1 MVNLPGE
8 SIRYAGKGYPMDCKP
23 TQAPGPFDIGELR
36 EKYKV
41 ERDKRVHPEG
51 QSQYLEVSDGFDD
64 FYEVDP
70 ALPIMPR
77 DPVSEEIDVAVLGA
91 GFAGLIASARLKHAG
106 IANIRTI
113 DMAGD
118 FGGTWY
124 WNRYPGLQCDNDAFC
139 YLPLLEETGFVPSKQ
154 FEDGYAIFDYF
165 TKIAKQYDLHDKA
178 LFHTLITGLKWDEDI
193 KRWRVSTNRGDNIR
207 ARFIVMGGGTLSTPK
222 LPAIPGVEKFKGKVF
237 HTSRWDYDYTGGA
250 WRNPDLDKLKDKR
263 VAILGTGATSI
274 QAVPY
279 LGKYGKHVYVIQRT
293 PSSVDERRN
302 KPADP
307 EWVKTLKPGWQHE
320 RRSNFQRASNE
331 IIIPGEGDLIED
343 IWTEIN
349 NNLEAER
356 EAAGEAAIPMEEYPA
371 RRDTMEYRVMERLRN
386 RVSETVK
393 DPVTAEALKPY
404 YNFMCKRPVS
414 NNEYYP
420 TFNQPNVTLI
430 DVAET
435 QGLEAMTE
443 KAFVH
448 NGEEYEID
456 CMIFASGY
464 EVTST
469 LKARWGIDT
478 VEGRRGVS
486 IYDYWAQGPRSLHGI
501 MAHNFPNMLFQGYIQ
516 GGLNGT
522 TTLMFS
528 KQGEH
533 AAHIISEALKRGY
546 TAVEPSQE
554 GQDAYLKRF
563 AEVELDLSHIF
574 EICPPSYFTN
584 EGETNAPWFLFRGW
598 GLGWDDFQNLLQ
610 QWRDDGGMPGMNIDT
625 DEKVPA

>member
-1 MVNLPGE
+1 MKCIKTDVPAAE
-8 SIRYAGKGYPMDCKP
+8 AV
-23 TQAPGPFDIGELR
+23 DI
-36 EKYKV
+36 
-41 ERDKRVHPEG
+41 
-51 QSQYLEVSDGFDD
+51 
-64 FYEVDP
+64 P
-70 ALPIMPR
+70 ALKAKYRAERAKRMRPQDKTEFAALADKTETDHTFDPYTPITPR
-77 DPVSEEIDVAVLGA
+77 EPLDEDLDVAILGGGWSGVTTAFHLKQA
-91 GFAGLIASARLKHAG
+91 GVENFR
-106 IANIRTI
+106 NI
-113 DMAGD
+113 DHAGD

-124 WNRYPGLQCDNDAFC
+124 WNRYPGLQCDNDAYC
-139 YLPLLEETGFVPSKQ
+139 YMPLLEETGWIPAKQ
-154 FEDGYAIFDYF
+154 FDDGYSIYDYF
-165 TKIAKQYDLHDKA
+165 TKIGEQFGLYEKA
-178 LFHTLITGLKWDEDI
+178 LFHTLITGLKWDEEI

-222 LPAIPGVEKFKGKVF
+222 VPSVPGVDTFKGKVF
-237 HTSRWDYDYTGGA
+237 HTSRWDYDYTGGD
-250 WRNPDLDKLKDKR
+250 WRNPVLDKLKDKR

-279 LGKYGKHVYVIQRT
+279 LGKYCKELYVIQRT
-293 PSSVDERRN
+293 PSSVDVRRN
-302 KPADP
+302 LPTDP
-307 EWVKTLKPGWQHE
+307 EWAKSLKPGWHDE

-331 IIIPGEGDLIED
+331 IIIPGEGDLVED

-349 NNLEAER
+349 RNLDADR
-356 EAAGEAAIPMEEYPA
+356 DAAGEDMIPMAEYPA
-371 RRDTMEYRVMERLRN
+371 RREAMEFRVMERLRK
-386 RVSETVK
+386 RVSDTVK

-443 KAFVH
+443 KGFIH
-448 NGEEYEID
+448 NGVEHEID

-464 EVTST
+464 EVTSS
-469 LKARWGIDT
+469 LKTRWGIDA
-478 VEGRRGVS
+478 VDGRNDVS
-486 IYDYWAQGPRSLHGI
+486 IYDYWEQGPRTLHGT
-501 MAHNFPNMLFQGYIQ
+501 MAHNFPNMFFQGYVQ

-528 KQGEH
+528 KQGYH
-533 AAHIISEALKRGY
+533 AAHIISEALNRGY
-546 TAVEPSQE
+546 SAVEPSQE
-554 GQDAYLKRF
+554 GQDAYIKRF

-574 EICPPSYFTN
+574 ETCPPSYFTN

-610 QWRDDGGMPGMNIDT
+610 DWRDEGSMQGMRIDT
-625 DEKVPA
+625 EEKVSA